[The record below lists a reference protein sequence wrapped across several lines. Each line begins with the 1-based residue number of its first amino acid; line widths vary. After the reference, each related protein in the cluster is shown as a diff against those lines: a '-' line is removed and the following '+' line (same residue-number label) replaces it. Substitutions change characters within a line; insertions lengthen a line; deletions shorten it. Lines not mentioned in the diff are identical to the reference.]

1 MQGHW
6 RNNFADGTGTLTYAD
21 GDKYVGHW
29 KEGKKS
35 DDGELYYTNGD
46 KFRYVWIDLFCVMLS
61 ASRSVTVFG
70 SSDCI

>member
-1 MQGHW
+1 MYYGIKCGFSLISCAFFYLIRQCDMQGHW

-46 KFRYVWIDLFCVMLS
+46 KFRYV
-61 ASRSVTVFG
+61 
-70 SSDCI
+70 